1 MTTIRFSIVIPCFN
15 EEASILET
23 LHEINE
29 LIADRTDCEVIVVN
43 DGSTDSTA
51 DKLESARTDNPNLTI
66 LSQPGNRGYGA
77 SLKAGIEKAAGE
89 LIAITDADGSY
100 PNEKLKEMFAIME
113 ESEYAMVV
121 GARTGDDVVYSR
133 LRSIPKYFFRKYC
146 SWIANY
152 DIPDINSGLRVFRR
166 SIYLQYVNIIP
177 DGFSFT
183 TTVTLAFL
191 TNRHKVMYL
200 PVGYRDRAGKSKIRP
215 VRDTLMFMQ
224 LIVRTGMYFA
234 PLKVFLPIALAGF
247 SGGAA
252 SFLYDVIYL
261 DNLTDKTVILLMF
274 SLNFGMFALL
284 ADMID
289 KRR

>member
-1 MTTIRFSIVIPCFN
+1 MRTIKFSIVIPCFN
-15 EEASILET
+15 EESSILET
-23 LHEINE
+23 VQQIHD
-29 LIADRTDCEVIVVN
+29 LIADWPDCEIIVVN
-43 DGSTDSTA
+43 DGSTDTTTE
-51 DKLESARTDNPNLTI
+51 KLASASAEYGNLTVI
-66 LSQPGNRGYGA
+66 NEPNNRGYGA
-77 SLKAGIEKAAGE
+77 SLKDGIQEAKGE
-89 LIAITDADGSY
+89 YIAITDADGSY
-100 PNEKLKEMFAIME
+100 PNEKLEEMFATIAD
-113 ESEYAMVV
+113 SKADMVV
-121 GARTGDDVVYSR
+121 GARTADDVVYSK

-152 DIPDINSGLRVFRR
+152 DIPDINSGLRVFKRAVY
-166 SIYLQYVNIIP
+166 SNYVNIIP

-191 TNRHKVMYL
+191 TNNHKVIYL
-200 PVGYRDRAGKSKIRP
+200 PIGYKDRAGKSKIRP
-215 VRDTLMFMQ
+215 IRDTLMFVQ

-234 PLKVFLPIALAGF
+234 PLKVFLPIALTGF
-247 SGGAA
+247 AGGAM
-252 SFLYDVIYL
+252 SFLYDLIYL